1 MAIWLLVQKA
11 QDSILRPPP
20 FKISFVG
27 HGVLGSDRH
36 QAAFLKFKVATV
48 GTGGATAW
56 FKGVV
61 KWSTLSTDMFP
72 TGCPL
77 KIPCS

>member
-48 GTGGATAW
+48 GTGGATA
-56 FKGVV
+56 
-61 KWSTLSTDMFP
+61 
-72 TGCPL
+72 
-77 KIPCS
+77 